1 MFIFSLGVG
10 ISRLA
15 ASPTVFRVTDN
26 ERNYSIYE
34 LYISKPNKKAMAPWS
49 TGTECV
55 AKYNFQTANEQDLP
69 FCKGDVLTIIGV
81 TRHASIIDTI
91 VKVLLSCVGLFQ
103 DPNWYRARNTVGR
116 EGTIP
121 ANYVQKREGVKSG
134 GKLSLMPWFHGKIT
148 REQAE
153 RLLYPPETGLFLVR
167 ESTNYPGDYTLCVS
181 CDGKVEHYRIIYHN
195 GKLTIDEEE
204 YFENLMQ
211 LVEHYTK
218 DADGLCTRLIK
229 PKLMEGTVAAQDE
242 FSRSKDTELITLL
255 YRDTG
260 TTAHRDIIE
269 HLCGWA
275 LNRKELKLL
284 QTIGKGEFGDVMVGD
299 YRGTKVAVKCIK
311 NDATAQA
318 FIAEASVMTQ
328 LRHNNLVQLLGVIVE
343 ERGSLYI
350 VTEYMAKGSLVD
362 YLRSRGRT
370 VLGGDCL
377 LKFSLH
383 PVVTHHVCCLT
394 VSLSDVCEAMEYLEA
409 NNFVH
414 RDLAARNV
422 LVSDDNIAKVSD
434 FGLTKEAS
442 SIQDTA
448 KLPVKWTSP
457 EALREKRFSTKS
469 DVWSYGILL
478 WEIYSFG
485 RVPYPRIPLKEVV
498 PRVEKG
504 YKMDAPDGC
513 PPVVYDLMKQ
523 CWTLD
528 PVVRPSFRMLREK
541 LQHIRAKELYL

>member
-1 MFIFSLGVG
+1 WRSLRTPVVW
-10 ISRLA
+10 
-15 ASPTVFRVTDN
+15 P
-26 ERNYSIYE
+26 
-34 LYISKPNKKAMAPWS
+34 P
-49 TGTECV
+49 GTECI
-55 AKYNFQTANEQDLP
+55 AKYNFQGTTGQDLP
-69 FCKGDVLTIIGV
+69 FSKGDVLSIIGV
-81 TRHASIIDTI
+81 T
-91 VKVLLSCVGLFQ
+91 K
-103 DPNWYRARNTVGR
+103 DPNWYRAKNHLGR

-153 RLLYPPETGLFLVR
+153 RLLYPPETGLYLVR

-181 CDGKVEHYRIIYHN
+181 CEGKVEHYRIIYLN
-195 GKLTIDEEE
+195 GKLSIDEEE
-204 YFENLMQ
+204 YFDNLMQ

-218 DADGLCTRLIK
+218 DADGLCTRLNK

-242 FSRSKDTELITLL
+242 FSRS
-255 YRDTG
+255 
-260 TTAHRDIIE
+260 
-269 HLCGWA
+269 GWA
-275 LNRKELKLL
+275 LNRKELKLI

-311 NDATAQA
+311 HDATAQA
-318 FIAEASVMTQ
+318 FLAEASVMTQ
-328 LRHNNLVQLLGVIVE
+328 LRHTNLVQLLGVIVE
-343 ERGSLYI
+343 ERGSLFI

-370 VLGGDCL
+370 VLGGECL
-377 LKFSLH
+377 LKFSLN
-383 PVVTHHVCCLT
+383 
-394 VSLSDVCEAMEYLEA
+394 VCEAMEYLEA

-442 SIQDTA
+442 STQDTA

-457 EALREKRFSTKS
+457 EALREKVPYRYRLYFKIGSPLKS

-478 WEIYSFG
+478 WEIYSSFG
-485 RVPYPRIPLKEVV
+485 PLKEVV

-504 YKMDAPDGC
+504 S
-513 PPVVYDLMKQ
+513 

-528 PVVRPSFRMLREK
+528 SVMLPSFRMLREK
-541 LQHIRAKELYL
+541 LAAYQRPRSSTSELLAMSTRDNAGTEKR

>member
-1 MFIFSLGVG
+1 MSALQ
-10 ISRLA
+10 
-15 ASPTVFRVTDN
+15 ASWP
-26 ERNYSIYE
+26 
-34 LYISKPNKKAMAPWS
+34 P
-49 TGTECV
+49 GTECV
-55 AKYNFQTANEQDLP
+55 AKYNFQGSTEQDLP
-69 FCKGDVLTIIGV
+69 FCKGDLLTIIGV
-81 TRHASIIDTI
+81 T
-91 VKVLLSCVGLFQ
+91 K
-103 DPNWYRARNTVGR
+103 DPNWYKAKNSVGR
-116 EGTIP
+116 EGMIP
-121 ANYVQKREGVKSG
+121 ANYAQKREGVKSG

-153 RLLYPPETGLFLVR
+153 RLLYPPETGLFLAR

-181 CDGKVEHYRIIYHN
+181 CDGKVEHYRIIYHS
-195 GKLTIDEEE
+195 GKLSIDEEE
-204 YFENLMQ
+204 YFDNLMQ

-242 FSRSKDTELITLL
+242 FSRS
-255 YRDTG
+255 
-260 TTAHRDIIE
+260 
-269 HLCGWA
+269 GWA
-275 LNRKELKLL
+275 LSRKDLKLI
-284 QTIGKGEFGDVMVGD
+284 QTIGNGEFGDVMVGD

-311 NDATAQA
+311 HDATAQA
-318 FIAEASVMTQ
+318 FLAEASVMTQ
-328 LRHNNLVQLLGVIVE
+328 LRHTNLVQLLGVIVE
-343 ERGSLYI
+343 EQGSLCI
-350 VTEYMAKGSLVD
+350 VTEYMTKVGGVSLNVA
-362 YLRSRGRT
+362 
-370 VLGGDCL
+370 CL
-377 LKFSLH
+377 LKFSL
-383 PVVTHHVCCLT
+383 
-394 VSLSDVCEAMEYLEA
+394 DVCEAMEYLEA

-442 SIQDTA
+442 STQDTA

-469 DVWSYGILL
+469 DVWSYGVLL

-504 YKMDAPDGC
+504 YRMEAPDGC
-513 PPVVYDLMKQ
+513 PAAVYDLMKQ

-528 PVVRPSFRMLREK
+528 PAGRPSFRLLCEK
-541 LQHIRAKELYL
+541 LQHIRAKELHL

>member
-1 MFIFSLGVG
+1 
-10 ISRLA
+10 
-15 ASPTVFRVTDN
+15 
-26 ERNYSIYE
+26 
-34 LYISKPNKKAMAPWS
+34 APWS
-49 TGTECV
+49 TGSECV

-69 FCKGDVLTIIGV
+69 FCKGDVLTIIGA
-81 TRHASIIDTI
+81 TR
-91 VKVLLSCVGLFQ
+91 

-121 ANYVQKREGVKSG
+121 ANYVQKREGVK
-134 GKLSLMPWFHGKIT
+134 WFHGKIT

-242 FSRSKDTELITLL
+242 FSRK
-255 YRDTG
+255 
-260 TTAHRDIIE
+260 
-269 HLCGWA
+269 
-275 LNRKELKLL
+275 LKLL

-328 LRHNNLVQLLGVIVE
+328 LRHNNLVQLLG
-343 ERGSLYI
+343 
-350 VTEYMAKGSLVD
+350 GSLVD

-377 LKFSLH
+377 LKFSLGF
-383 PVVTHHVCCLT
+383 PPSQMSGVMESYFGRSTPLGACLT
-394 VSLSDVCEAMEYLEA
+394 LELLLEQVMKMSVERGGAPGREGIQDGRPRRLPARGVRPDEAVLDPGLRCEALLPHAEGEA
-409 NNFVH
+409 
-414 RDLAARNV
+414 AAYQ
-422 LVSDDNIAKVSD
+422 SQGA
-434 FGLTKEAS
+434 
-442 SIQDTA
+442 
-448 KLPVKWTSP
+448 LPVKRRPGGGGRRGERNGERHSP
-457 EALREKRFSTKS
+457 AQFSS
-469 DVWSYGILL
+469 SYLEDPFSFLFFSPPPLL
-478 WEIYSFG
+478 N
-485 RVPYPRIPLKEVV
+485 
-498 PRVEKG
+498 
-504 YKMDAPDGC
+504 M
-513 PPVVYDLMKQ
+513 
-523 CWTLD
+523 TLTGG
-528 PVVRPSFRMLREK
+528 E
-541 LQHIRAKELYL
+541 

>member
-1 MFIFSLGVG
+1 MPSARTEYLTGFLQACLLLSPSSCLRHRKIYSRHFPFESVCACTVFAGKQCLLSCLIFSLFWLQLYASGSALMLPAETG
-10 ISRLA
+10 RLRSGLRALSVWPAKNA
-15 ASPTVFRVTDN
+15 A
-26 ERNYSIYE
+26 
-34 LYISKPNKKAMAPWS
+34 
-49 TGTECV
+49 
-55 AKYNFQTANEQDLP
+55 
-69 FCKGDVLTIIGV
+69 
-81 TRHASIIDTI
+81 
-91 VKVLLSCVGLFQ
+91 
-103 DPNWYRARNTVGR
+103 GR

-181 CDGKVEHYRIIYHN
+181 CDGKVEHYRIIYHD
-195 GKLTIDEEE
+195 GKLSIDEEE

-211 LVEHYTK
+211 LMEHYTK

-229 PKLMEGTVAAQDE
+229 PKIMEGTVAAQDE
-242 FSRSKDTELITLL
+242 FSRS
-255 YRDTG
+255 
-260 TTAHRDIIE
+260 
-269 HLCGWA
+269 GWA
-275 LNRKELKLL
+275 LNRKELKLI

-299 YRGTKVAVKCIK
+299 YRGKKVAVKCIK
-311 NDATAQA
+311 HDATAQA
-318 FIAEASVMTQ
+318 FVAEASVMT
-328 LRHNNLVQLLGVIVE
+328 
-343 ERGSLYI
+343 
-350 VTEYMAKGSLVD
+350 
-362 YLRSRGRT
+362 
-370 VLGGDCL
+370 
-377 LKFSLH
+377 
-383 PVVTHHVCCLT
+383 
-394 VSLSDVCEAMEYLEA
+394 DVCKAMEYLEA

-422 LVSDDNIAKVSD
+422 LVSEDNIAKVSD

-442 SIQDTA
+442 STQDTA

-457 EALREKRFSTKS
+457 EALREKAFSTKS

-504 YKMDAPDGC
+504 YKMDSPDGC
-513 PPVVYDLMKQ
+513 PVVVYDIMKL

-528 PVVRPSFRMLREK
+528 PVVRPSFRELRQK
-541 LQHIRAKELYL
+541 LQDIIAKELYR

>member
-1 MFIFSLGVG
+1 MYSVV
-10 ISRLA
+10 S
-15 ASPTVFRVTDN
+15 VFC
-26 ERNYSIYE
+26 S
-34 LYISKPNKKAMAPWS
+34 A
-49 TGTECV
+49 
-55 AKYNFQTANEQDLP
+55 
-69 FCKGDVLTIIGV
+69 
-81 TRHASIIDTI
+81 
-91 VKVLLSCVGLFQ
+91 LL
-103 DPNWYRARNTVGR
+103 R
-116 EGTIP
+116 
-121 ANYVQKREGVKSG
+121 
-134 GKLSLMPWFHGKIT
+134 WFHGKIT

-153 RLLYPPETGLFLVR
+153 RLLNPPELGMFLVR

-181 CDGKVEHYRIIYHN
+181 SEGKVEHYRIIYHN
-195 GKLTIDEEE
+195 GKLTIDEEG

-242 FSRSKDTELITLL
+242 FSRS
-255 YRDTG
+255 
-260 TTAHRDIIE
+260 
-269 HLCGWA
+269 GWS
-275 LNRKELKLL
+275 LNLKELKLIH
-284 QTIGKGEFGDVMVGD
+284 TIGKGEFGDVMVAD

-311 NDATAQA
+311 HDATAQA

-343 ERGSLYI
+343 EKGSLFI

-362 YLRSRGRT
+362 YLRSRGRS
-370 VLGGDCL
+370 VIGGDCL
-377 LKFSLH
+377 IKFSI
-383 PVVTHHVCCLT
+383 
-394 VSLSDVCEAMEYLEA
+394 DVCEAMEYLEG

-442 SIQDTA
+442 STQDTA
-448 KLPVKWTSP
+448 KLPIKWTSP
-457 EALREKRFSTKS
+457 EALREKKFSTKS

-485 RVPYPRIPLKEVV
+485 RVPYPRIALKDVV

-513 PPVVYDLMKQ
+513 PPAVYDIMKQ
-523 CWTLD
+523 CWTLE
-528 PVVRPSFRMLREK
+528 PAMRPSFKALREN
-541 LQHIRAKELYL
+541 LQLILDKELFL

>member
-1 MFIFSLGVG
+1 ML
-10 ISRLA
+10 SRT
-15 ASPTVFRVTDN
+15 ASVSFKYGASCEHCQAFLNVRQVSTVFTPSCHLFITLKTDN
-26 ERNYSIYE
+26 LE
-34 LYISKPNKKAMAPWS
+34 LQLFLQCLILCPPRSA
-49 TGTECV
+49 
-55 AKYNFQTANEQDLP
+55 
-69 FCKGDVLTIIGV
+69 
-81 TRHASIIDTI
+81 
-91 VKVLLSCVGLFQ
+91 LS
-103 DPNWYRARNTVGR
+103 
-116 EGTIP
+116 
-121 ANYVQKREGVKSG
+121 
-134 GKLSLMPWFHGKIT
+134 WFHGKIT

-204 YFENLMQ
+204 YFDNLMQ
-211 LVEHYTK
+211 LVEVT
-218 DADGLCTRLIK
+218 DQLMLCSWRIFL
-229 PKLMEGTVAAQDE
+229 LMSGVPA
-242 FSRSKDTELITLL
+242 
-255 YRDTG
+255 G
-260 TTAHRDIIE
+260 
-269 HLCGWA
+269 GWA

-377 LKFSLH
+377 LKFSL
-383 PVVTHHVCCLT
+383 
-394 VSLSDVCEAMEYLEA
+394 DVCEAMEYLEA

-528 PVVRPSFRMLREK
+528 AAVRPSFRMLREK

>member
-1 MFIFSLGVG
+1 
-10 ISRLA
+10 
-15 ASPTVFRVTDN
+15 
-26 ERNYSIYE
+26 
-34 LYISKPNKKAMAPWS
+34 
-49 TGTECV
+49 GT
-55 AKYNFQTANEQDLP
+55 ADQDLP
-69 FCKGDVLTIIGV
+69 MCKGDVLTIIGV
-81 TRHASIIDTI
+81 TKDS
-91 VKVLLSCVGLFQ
+91 
-103 DPNWYRARNTVGR
+103 NWYKAKNAAGR

-195 GKLTIDEEE
+195 GKLSIDEEE

-211 LVEHYTK
+211 
-218 DADGLCTRLIK
+218 DGLCVD
-229 PKLMEGTVAAQDE
+229 GTALVIFDWA
-242 FSRSKDTELITLL
+242 SNSSELAS
-255 YRDTG
+255 D
-260 TTAHRDIIE
+260 
-269 HLCGWA
+269 
-275 LNRKELKLL
+275 RKICSFWFL
-284 QTIGKGEFGDVMVGD
+284 DVMVGD
-299 YRGTKVAVKCIK
+299 YRGKKVAVKCIK
-311 NDATAQA
+311 HDATAQA
-318 FIAEASVMTQ
+318 FVAEASVMTQ

-343 ERGSLYI
+343 EKGSLFI

-362 YLRSRGRT
+362 YLRSRGRS
-370 VLGGDCL
+370 VIGGDRL
-377 LKFSLH
+377 INFSM
-383 PVVTHHVCCLT
+383 
-394 VSLSDVCEAMEYLEA
+394 DVCKAMEYLEA

-422 LVSDDNIAKVSD
+422 LVSEDNIAKVSD

-442 SIQDTA
+442 STQDTA

-457 EALREKRFSTKS
+457 EALREKAFSTKS

-513 PPVVYDLMKQ
+513 PAVVYDIMKQ

-528 PVVRPSFRMLREK
+528 PVARPSFRELSQK
-541 LQHIRAKELYL
+541 LQDIIANELYR

>member
-1 MFIFSLGVG
+1 M
-10 ISRLA
+10 
-15 ASPTVFRVTDN
+15 
-26 ERNYSIYE
+26 
-34 LYISKPNKKAMAPWS
+34 S
-49 TGTECV
+49 TFETSWPPGTECV
-55 AKYNFQTANEQDLP
+55 ARYNFPGTADQDLP
-69 FCKGDVLTIIGV
+69 LSKGDVLTIIGV
-81 TRHASIIDTI
+81 T
-91 VKVLLSCVGLFQ
+91 K
-103 DPNWYRARNTVGR
+103 DPNWYKAKNSAGR

-153 RLLYPPETGLFLVR
+153 GLLCPPETGLFLVR

-195 GKLTIDEEE
+195 GKLSIDEEE

-211 LVEHYTK
+211 LMEHYTK

-242 FSRSKDTELITLL
+242 FSRS
-255 YRDTG
+255 
-260 TTAHRDIIE
+260 
-269 HLCGWA
+269 GWA
-275 LNRKELKLL
+275 LNRKELKLN

-299 YRGTKVAVKCIK
+299 YRGKKVAVKCIK

-318 FIAEASVMTQ
+318 FVAEASVMTQ

-343 ERGSLYI
+343 EKGSLFI

-370 VLGGDCL
+370 VIGGDRL
-377 LKFSLH
+377 INFSM
-383 PVVTHHVCCLT
+383 
-394 VSLSDVCEAMEYLEA
+394 DVCKAMEYLEA

-422 LVSDDNIAKVSD
+422 LVSEDNIAKVSD

-442 SIQDTA
+442 STQDTA

-457 EALREKRFSTKS
+457 EALREKKFSTKS

-504 YKMDAPDGC
+504 YKMDAPDVC
-513 PPVVYDLMKQ
+513 PVVVYDIMKE

-528 PVVRPSFRMLREK
+528 AVVRPSFRELREK
-541 LQHIRAKELYL
+541 LQDIITNELYR

>member
-1 MFIFSLGVG
+1 
-10 ISRLA
+10 
-15 ASPTVFRVTDN
+15 
-26 ERNYSIYE
+26 
-34 LYISKPNKKAMAPWS
+34 
-49 TGTECV
+49 V
-55 AKYNFQTANEQDLP
+55 AKYNFQGSTEQDLP
-69 FCKGDVLTIIGV
+69 FCKGDLLTIIGV
-81 TRHASIIDTI
+81 T
-91 VKVLLSCVGLFQ
+91 K
-103 DPNWYRARNTVGR
+103 DPNWYKAKNSVGR
-116 EGTIP
+116 EGMIP

-181 CDGKVEHYRIIYHN
+181 CDGKVEHYRIIYHD
-195 GKLTIDEEE
+195 GKLSIDEEE
-204 YFENLMQ
+204 YFDNLMQ

-242 FSRSKDTELITLL
+242 FSRS
-255 YRDTG
+255 
-260 TTAHRDIIE
+260 
-269 HLCGWA
+269 GWA
-275 LNRKELKLL
+275 MNRKDLKLI

-311 NDATAQA
+311 HDATAQA
-318 FIAEASVMTQ
+318 FLAEASVMTQ
-328 LRHNNLVQLLGVIVE
+328 LRHTNLVQLLGVIVE
-343 ERGSLYI
+343 ERGSLFI
-350 VTEYMAKGSLVD
+350 VTEYMAKVSA
-362 YLRSRGRT
+362 
-370 VLGGDCL
+370 
-377 LKFSLH
+377 
-383 PVVTHHVCCLT
+383 
-394 VSLSDVCEAMEYLEA
+394 VSLNFAVKMCLCPCGSYVCEAMEYLEA

-442 SIQDTA
+442 STQDTA

-457 EALREKRFSTKS
+457 EALREKKFSTKS
-469 DVWSYGILL
+469 DVWSYGVLL

-504 YKMDAPDGC
+504 YKMEAPDGC
-513 PPVVYDLMKQ
+513 PAAVYDLMKQ

-528 PVVRPSFRMLREK
+528 PAGRPSFRLLREK
-541 LQHIRAKELYL
+541 LQHIRLIAEETSPSRILIPVSIFK